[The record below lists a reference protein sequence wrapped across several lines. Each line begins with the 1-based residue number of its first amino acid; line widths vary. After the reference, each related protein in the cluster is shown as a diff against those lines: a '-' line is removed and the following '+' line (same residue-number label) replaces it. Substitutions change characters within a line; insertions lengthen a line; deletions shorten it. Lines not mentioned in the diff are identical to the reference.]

1 MDIFT
6 TIDSLRV
13 RLEADRAEGRSI
25 GFVPTMGF
33 LHDGHV
39 SLIDASVAAND
50 RTVVSIFVNPLQFAA
65 GEDLKD
71 YPRDLEADLSLV
83 DAAGADYVFAPPAD
97 EMYPS
102 EVDTTVTVP
111 GVAAPLEGVHRPTH
125 FAGVATVVAKL
136 FSIVGACH
144 AYFGAKDWQQVAV
157 VRRMVADLS
166 MPVTVVSC
174 PIVRESDGLAM
185 SSRNVYLAKA
195 ERAEAPALRA
205 ALDAGLALLAQ
216 GESEASAV
224 ETEMRRVLADRA
236 PSGTVDY
243 AAAVPAHTL
252 VSDGPLQGEVRLL
265 LAVKFQ
271 KARLIDNDG
280 AVIADLS
287 NRRL

>member
-1 MDIFT
+1 VDIFT

-13 RLEADRAEGRSI
+13 RLESDRAEGRSI

-50 RTVVSIFVNPLQFAA
+50 RTVVSIFVNPLQFAV

-83 DAAGADYVFAPPAD
+83 DGAGADYVFAPSAD

-157 VRRMVADLS
+157 VCRMVADLS
-166 MPVTVVSC
+166 MPVTVVPC

-224 ETEMRRVLADRA
+224 ETEMRRVLADSA

-252 VSDGPLQGEVRLL
+252 VSEGPLQGEVRLL

-280 AVIADLS
+280 AVIADL
-287 NRRL
+287 

>member
-13 RLEADRAEGRSI
+13 RLESDRAEGRSI

-50 RTVVSIFVNPLQFAA
+50 RTVVSIFVNPLQFAV

-83 DAAGADYVFAPPAD
+83 DGAGADYVFAPSAD

-166 MPVTVVSC
+166 MPVTVVPC

-195 ERAEAPALRA
+195 ERAEASALRA

-224 ETEMRRVLADRA
+224 ETEMRRVLADSA

-252 VSDGPLQGEVRLL
+252 VSEGPLQGEVRLL

-280 AVIADLS
+280 AVIADL
-287 NRRL
+287 

>member
-13 RLEADRAEGRSI
+13 RLESDRAEGRSI

-50 RTVVSIFVNPLQFAA
+50 RTVVSIFVNPLQFAV

-83 DAAGADYVFAPPAD
+83 DGAGADYVFAPSAD

-166 MPVTVVSC
+166 MPVTVVPC

-224 ETEMRRVLADRA
+224 ETEMRRVLADSA

-252 VSDGPLQGEVRLL
+252 VSEGPLQGEVRLL

-280 AVIADLS
+280 AVIADL
-287 NRRL
+287 

>member
-1 MDIFT
+1 VDIFT
-6 TIDSLRV
+6 TIDSLRT
-13 RLEADRAEGRSI
+13 RLDADRGAGRSI

-50 RTVVSIFVNPLQFAA
+50 RTVVSIFVNPLQFAL
-65 GEDLKD
+65 GEDLED

-83 DAAGADYVFAPPAD
+83 EAARADYVFAPSID

-102 EVDTTVTVP
+102 EVDTVVTVP

-136 FSIVGACH
+136 FSIVGACQ
-144 AYFGAKDWQQVAV
+144 AYFGAKDWQQVSV

-166 MPVTVVSC
+166 MPVTVVPC
-174 PIVRESDGLAM
+174 PIVREADGLAM
-185 SSRNVYLAKA
+185 SSRNVYLTDA
-195 ERAEAPALRA
+195 ERAVAPALRA
-205 ALDAGLALLAQ
+205 ALDAGLVLLTQ
-216 GESEASAV
+216 GEREASAI
-224 ETEMRRVLADRA
+224 EIEMRRVLAARA

-243 AAAVPAHTL
+243 SAAVPAHTL

-280 AVIADLS
+280 TVIADL
-287 NRRL
+287 

>member
-1 MDIFT
+1 VDIFT

-50 RTVVSIFVNPLQFAA
+50 RTVVSIFVNPLQFAV

-83 DAAGADYVFAPPAD
+83 DGAGADYVFAPSAD

-166 MPVTVVSC
+166 MPVTVVPC

-195 ERAEAPALRA
+195 ERAEASALRA

-224 ETEMRRVLADRA
+224 ETEMRRVLADSA

-252 VSDGPLQGEVRLL
+252 VSEGPLQGEVRLL

-280 AVIADLS
+280 AVIADL
-287 NRRL
+287 

>member
-1 MDIFT
+1 VDIFT

-13 RLEADRAEGRSI
+13 RLNADRTEGRSI

-33 LHDGHV
+33 LHAGHV
-39 SLIDASVAAND
+39 SLIDASVTAND

-65 GEDLKD
+65 GEDLED

-83 DAAGADYVFAPPAD
+83 DAAGADYVFAPPVD

-102 EVDTTVTVP
+102 AVDTVVTVA
-111 GVAAPLEGVHRPTH
+111 GIAAPLEGAHRPTH

-136 FSIVGACH
+136 FSIVGACD
-144 AYFGAKDWQQVAV
+144 AYFGAKDWQQVSV
-157 VRRMVADLS
+157 VRRMVTDLS

-174 PIVRESDGLAM
+174 PIVREADGLAM
-185 SSRNVYLAKA
+185 SSRNVYLTET
-195 ERAEAPALRA
+195 ERAEAHALRE
-205 ALDAGLALLAQ
+205 ALDAGLALLTQ
-216 GESEASAV
+216 GERDAEAI
-224 ETEMRRVLADRA
+224 EIEMRRVLAARA

-243 AAAVPAHTL
+243 AVAVPARTL

-265 LAVKFQ
+265 LAVKFE

-280 AVIADLS
+280 VVITDL
-287 NRRL
+287 

>member
-13 RLEADRAEGRSI
+13 RLESDRAEGRSI

-50 RTVVSIFVNPLQFAA
+50 RTVVSIFVNPLQFAV

-83 DAAGADYVFAPPAD
+83 DGAGADYVFAPSAD

-157 VRRMVADLS
+157 VCRMVADLS
-166 MPVTVVSC
+166 MPVTVVPC

-195 ERAEAPALRA
+195 ERAEASALRA

-224 ETEMRRVLADRA
+224 ETEMRRVLADSA

-252 VSDGPLQGEVRLL
+252 VSEGPLQGEVRLL

-280 AVIADLS
+280 AVIADL
-287 NRRL
+287 

>member
-1 MDIFT
+1 VDIFT

-13 RLEADRAEGRSI
+13 RLESDRAEGRSI

-50 RTVVSIFVNPLQFAA
+50 RTVVSIFVNPLQFAV

-83 DAAGADYVFAPPAD
+83 DGAGADYVFVPPAD

-166 MPVTVVSC
+166 MPVTVVPC

-224 ETEMRRVLADRA
+224 ETEMRRVLADSA

-252 VSDGPLQGEVRLL
+252 VSEGPLQGEVRLL

-280 AVIADLS
+280 AVIADL
-287 NRRL
+287 

>member
-1 MDIFT
+1 VDIFT

-13 RLEADRAEGRSI
+13 RLESDRAEGRSI

-50 RTVVSIFVNPLQFAA
+50 RTVVSIFVNPLQFAV

-83 DAAGADYVFAPPAD
+83 DGAGADYVFAPSAD

-166 MPVTVVSC
+166 MPVTVVPC

-195 ERAEAPALRA
+195 ERAEASALRA

-224 ETEMRRVLADRA
+224 ETEMRRVLADSA

-252 VSDGPLQGEVRLL
+252 VSEGPLQGEVRLL

-280 AVIADLS
+280 AVIADL
-287 NRRL
+287 